1 MRMTFGMDGCD
12 DLHFSQKGSDTVY
25 AADGRMVLSTPIA
38 TTGVTKTIVS
48 SQVPIV
54 QVYTICSV
62 CPIHPWNPSPLSKRL
77 FNVWIRFGELC
88 GKEKTNRIDESRTRE

>member
-1 MRMTFGMDGCD
+1 MEYAFSTLFTRIGNGRDDRLYRSSMDSVTWWWFVRMTFGMDGCD

-48 SQVPIV
+48 SQVP
-54 QVYTICSV
+54 T
-62 CPIHPWNPSPLSKRL
+62 
-77 FNVWIRFGELC
+77 
-88 GKEKTNRIDESRTRE
+88 T